1 MPKRGYGL
9 GLLLVQGLASRA
21 LGFSGFSR
29 AFCGNLY
36 KGLEFRDVWGLGFV
50 QVSFCKGLFGTG
62 VYRMRCNCGALRL
75 IIGFSGGFF
84 LGL

>member
-9 GLLLVQGLASRA
+9 GLLFVQGLGFRA

-29 AFCGNLY
+29 ALCGNLY

-50 QVSFCKGLFGTG
+50 QVSFCKEFLVREFIGCVAIVGL
-62 VYRMRCNCGALRL
+62 
-75 IIGFSGGFF
+75 
-84 LGL
+84 